1 MLFILLQ
8 VILFIY
14 FIDLGSETRFE
25 SLTPNMVDRPVFGAY
40 GVIFP
45 DSINQNL
52 KNFDRIWSIF
62 KNLEDFL
69 KMQL

>member
-25 SLTPNMVDRPVFGAY
+25 LLIPNMVNGQFSVPMALF
-40 GVIFP
+40 F
-45 DSINQNL
+45 
-52 KNFDRIWSIF
+52 RI
-62 KNLEDFL
+62 
-69 KMQL
+69 Q